1 MNSVA
6 AGEGKTLGFS
16 GCSIMRTTQ
25 DETIKREYSFSQIT
39 FSLSLFFN
47 VLRLHLFIL
56 TFFKRRYFNSTSSS
70 NLWTDVVHALAQFAV
85 IDALHT
91 AVELLNDGDKPDDA
105 SALVHLLRVSGN
117 HDYVYLCRQL
127 HGYILKH
134 GWIFIFAMEEEEGYD
149 RRFTRRK
156 HLLFVVSF

>member
-1 MNSVA
+1 MQIHN
-6 AGEGKTLGFS
+6 LNF
-16 GCSIMRTTQ
+16 
-25 DETIKREYSFSQIT
+25 KRIQFLPDYF
-39 FSLSLFFN
+39 LSLFFN
-47 VLRLHLFIL
+47 IFHLHFFIL
-56 TFFKRRYFNSTSSS
+56 AFFKRRYFNSTSSS

-134 GWIFIFAMEEEEGYD
+134 GVYLRIASFHSVISFRCMIFQKMF
-149 RRFTRRK
+149 RRF
-156 HLLFVVSF
+156 L